1 MRLMPIGVILLVLL
15 VAAPERAVAQPANT
29 DTLSTDRGPL
39 IVHAISHA
47 SFLMQWNGL
56 VVAVDPIDD
65 ATRFL
70 SFGHP
75 NLVLVTHRHGDH
87 FDPVVLTAV
96 AGENTV
102 VITPQDVAESVP
114 AMDTVPLA
122 NGGSHTAFGVTV
134 TAVAAYNRTADRLE
148 FHPRGRDNGYLV
160 EAAGTRVYIS
170 GDTEDIAEQAGLGRI
185 DAAFLCMNLPWTMS
199 LEQAARAVRTIR
211 PTVLYP
217 YHYRNHGG
225 GLTDVGRL
233 PELLGP
239 EFNVDIRVL
248 AWY

>member
-1 MRLMPIGVILLVLL
+1 MRPMPIGVILLVL
-15 VAAPERAVAQPANT
+15 
-29 DTLSTDRGPL
+29 
-39 IVHAISHA
+39 
-47 SFLMQWNGL
+47 L

-70 SFGHP
+70 PFGHP
-75 NLVLVTHRHGDH
+75 NLVLVTHHHGDH
-87 FDPVVLTAV
+87 FDPGVL
-96 AGENTV
+96 
-102 VITPQDVAESVP
+102 
-114 AMDTVPLA
+114 
-122 NGGSHTAFGVTV
+122 
-134 TAVAAYNRTADRLE
+134 TAVAAYNRTADRME
-148 FHPRGRDNGYLV
+148 FHPRGRDSGYLV

-170 GDTEDIAEQAGLGRI
+170 GDTEDIAEQADLGRI

-199 LEQAARAVRTIR
+199 IEQAVQAVRTIR

-239 EFNVDIRVL
+239 EFDVDVRVL